1 MVRIG
6 VGIIGWGFMGKTHT
20 HALREMPLFY
30 PGAGFEPVL
39 ASVCSRRIEMAG
51 EAARQMGFVHHTDDY
66 RATLARDDVQVVSI
80 CTPNKLHEEMAMA
93 AIAAR
98 KHIYLDK
105 PVSTHYASAKRIAD
119 AAEQAGVLCQVVLN
133 NRFWPA
139 TIRAKQLIDEGRIG
153 EITGFRCKYLH
164 SGSLDPNRPVGWKQM
179 DTAGVLQDLGSHA
192 LDMITWLVGMPEAL
206 LCSLRTLYQNR
217 PMADGTRT
225 QALGDDHALILLRLP
240 SGAVGTVEASKI
252 WTGADDELDFEIA
265 GTKGCLRFR
274 LMDPNYLAF
283 FDNDRPDMAYGGE
296 RGYTRIACVA
306 RYEKPAGSFLPPK
319 NTIGWDRAHMHCYYS
334 FLDCVANGR
343 QPSPSLREG
352 AQVQRLMELCV
363 QSDRE
368 GSWVGTA

>member
-1 MVRIG
+1 MYRIG

-39 ASVCSRRIEMAG
+39 ASVCSRRAEVVK
-51 EAARQMGFVHHTDDY
+51 EAARQMGFAHHTDDY
-66 RATLARDDVQVVSI
+66 RKTLARDDVQVVSI
-80 CTPNKLHEEMAMA
+80 CTPNGLHEEMALA
-93 AIAAR
+93 AVAAG

-105 PVSTHYASAKRIAD
+105 PVSTDSASAARIAD
-119 AAEQAGVLCQVVLN
+119 AAERAGLTCQVALN

-139 TIRAKQLIDEGRIG
+139 TIRAKQLVDEGRIG

-164 SGSLDPNRPVGWKQM
+164 SGSLDRDRPVGWKQLSA
-179 DTAGVLQDLGSHA
+179 AGVLQDLGSHA
-192 LDMITWLVGMPEAL
+192 LDMITWLVGAPESL
-206 LCSLRTLYQNR
+206 LCTLRTLYPDR
-217 PMADGTRT
+217 PAPDGTRT
-225 QALGDDHALILLRLP
+225 AALGDDHALVLLRLP
-240 SGAVGTVEASKI
+240 GGAVGTVEASKI

-274 LMDPNYLAF
+274 LMDPNYLEF
-283 FDNDRPDMAYGGE
+283 FDNARPDAAFGGE

-306 RYEKPAGSFLPPK
+306 RYEKPAGAFLPPK

-334 FLDCVANGR
+334 FLNAVVNGK

-352 AQVQRLMELCV
+352 AAVQRLMELCV
-363 QSDRE
+363 RSDE
-368 GSWVGTA
+368 KGAWVQT